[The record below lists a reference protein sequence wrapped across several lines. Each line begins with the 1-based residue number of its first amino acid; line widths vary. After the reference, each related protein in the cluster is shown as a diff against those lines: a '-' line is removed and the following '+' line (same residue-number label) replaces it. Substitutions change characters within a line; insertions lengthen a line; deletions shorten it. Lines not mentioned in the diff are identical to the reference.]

1 MPRSIVIVHGWS
13 DDSKSFRRLA
23 EQLEAWFGS
32 APTQIR
38 LADWISLQD
47 DVTYADLAAALDR
60 AWTAQGLSRAPRTVD
75 VVVHSTGAL
84 VLRDWLTR
92 HFDPAS
98 APVKRF
104 LMLAPANFGSPLAH
118 KGRSFIGCVLKG
130 WNRFVG
136 QTGTQVLKGLEL
148 GSPYSW
154 QLAERDLFGAEAWY
168 GAGRL
173 LATVLVG
180 NAGYSGVE
188 AIANEAGGDGTVR
201 IATANLNACRLSL
214 ELDVRQR
221 ARPGWRLEESRGEI
235 AFAIVDGENHASVA
249 LKDRGPKNPH
259 TLELIRAALEVEDA
273 DYRSSGASF
282 PWQRR
287 IDQLDPGIER
297 RSPRYLNL
305 VSHVCDDLDQEVRD
319 YFIQFFRKL
328 NSDRR
333 FEQRFY
339 EQVIADVHPY
349 EDNPAYRSL
358 YLSIESL
365 DDLLAGFAVDTLSL
379 SVSAQPP
386 FDPPRQPVGYTAVG
400 PGDSEGLAIPLAQV
414 PRFLAAHR
422 TLLLRIRLTRLVD
435 SGVFVFRNP

>member
-38 LADWISLQD
+38 LADWVSLQD
-47 DVTYADLAAALDR
+47 DVTYADLATALDR
-60 AWTAQGLSRAPRTVD
+60 AWTASGLSRAPRSVD
-75 VVVHSTGAL
+75 VVVHSAGAL

-92 HFDPAS
+92 RFTPAS
-98 APVKRF
+98 APVKRL

-118 KGRSFIGCVLKG
+118 KGRSFIGRVLKG

-154 QLAERDLFGAEAWY
+154 TLAERDLFAAESWY

-180 NAGYSGVE
+180 NVGYNGVE

-201 IATANLNACRLSL
+201 ISTANLNARRLTL

-221 ARPGWRLEESRGEI
+221 ARPGWSLERSRGEI
-235 AFAIVDGENHASVA
+235 AFAILDGENHSTLA
-249 LKDRGPKNPH
+249 LKDRGPKNPLS
-259 TLELIRAALEVEDA
+259 LELIRAALEVEDA
-273 DYRSSGASF
+273 DYKTSAGSF

-287 IDQLDPGIER
+287 IDQFDPGIAE

-305 VSHVCDDLDQEVRD
+305 VSHVCDDLGQEVHD

-339 EQVIADVHPY
+339 ERVIADVHPC
-349 EDNPAYRSL
+349 EDNPAYRSIH
-358 YLSIESL
+358 LSVQAL
-365 DDLLAGFAVDTLSL
+365 DELLAGFAVDSLSL
-379 SVSAQPP
+379 SVSAQPL
-386 FDPPRQPVGYTAVG
+386 FDPPRQPVGYSAVG
-400 PGDSEGLAIPLAQV
+400 PGDSEGLGV
-414 PRFLAAHR
+414 PRERLGEFFAAHQ

-435 SGVFVFRNP
+435 GRVFLLKDA

>member
-118 KGRSFIGCVLKG
+118 KGRSFIGRVLKG

-180 NAGYSGVE
+180 NVGYSGVE

-249 LKDRGPKNPH
+249 LKDRGPKNPR

-273 DYRSSGASF
+273 DYRSSGASL

-297 RSPRYLNL
+297 RSPRYLN
-305 VSHVCDDLDQEVRD
+305 
-319 YFIQFFRKL
+319 
-328 NSDRR
+328 
-333 FEQRFY
+333 
-339 EQVIADVHPY
+339 
-349 EDNPAYRSL
+349 
-358 YLSIESL
+358 
-365 DDLLAGFAVDTLSL
+365 
-379 SVSAQPP
+379 
-386 FDPPRQPVGYTAVG
+386 
-400 PGDSEGLAIPLAQV
+400 
-414 PRFLAAHR
+414 
-422 TLLLRIRLTRLVD
+422 
-435 SGVFVFRNP
+435 

>member
-118 KGRSFIGCVLKG
+118 KGRSFIGRVLKG

-180 NAGYSGVE
+180 NVGYSGVE
-188 AIANEAGGDGTVR
+188 AIANEVGGDGTVR

-221 ARPGWRLEESRGEI
+221 ARPGWRLEIARRDRLRHRRRREPRQRGAEGPR
-235 AFAIVDGENHASVA
+235 AEEPAYPGADPRRTGG
-249 LKDRGPKNPH
+249 RGRRLPEQRRK
-259 TLELIRAALEVEDA
+259 L
-273 DYRSSGASF
+273 

>member
-118 KGRSFIGCVLKG
+118 KGRSFIGRVLKG

-154 QLAERDLFGAEAWY
+154 QLA
-168 GAGRL
+168 
-173 LATVLVG
+173 
-180 NAGYSGVE
+180 
-188 AIANEAGGDGTVR
+188 
-201 IATANLNACRLSL
+201 
-214 ELDVRQR
+214 
-221 ARPGWRLEESRGEI
+221 
-235 AFAIVDGENHASVA
+235 
-249 LKDRGPKNPH
+249 
-259 TLELIRAALEVEDA
+259 
-273 DYRSSGASF
+273 
-282 PWQRR
+282 
-287 IDQLDPGIER
+287 
-297 RSPRYLNL
+297 
-305 VSHVCDDLDQEVRD
+305 
-319 YFIQFFRKL
+319 
-328 NSDRR
+328 
-333 FEQRFY
+333 
-339 EQVIADVHPY
+339 
-349 EDNPAYRSL
+349 
-358 YLSIESL
+358 
-365 DDLLAGFAVDTLSL
+365 
-379 SVSAQPP
+379 
-386 FDPPRQPVGYTAVG
+386 
-400 PGDSEGLAIPLAQV
+400 
-414 PRFLAAHR
+414 
-422 TLLLRIRLTRLVD
+422 
-435 SGVFVFRNP
+435 

>member
-118 KGRSFIGCVLKG
+118 KGRSFIGRVLKG

-249 LKDRGPKNPH
+249 LPGEACAAAPVIGVLDLQRG
-259 TLELIRAALEVEDA
+259 A
-273 DYRSSGASF
+273 
-282 PWQRR
+282 
-287 IDQLDPGIER
+287 DQLDPGIER

>member
-118 KGRSFIGCVLKG
+118 KGRSFIGRVLKG

-154 QLAERDLFGAEAWY
+154 PSWNWLPHNATGLFAPWNCFS
-168 GAGRL
+168 RL
-173 LATVLVG
+173 
-180 NAGYSGVE
+180 
-188 AIANEAGGDGTVR
+188 VR
-201 IATANLNACRLSL
+201 VSPISPSTPPSLSL
-214 ELDVRQR
+214 PFLVTSRSCFSFFSRSARCLSFSRVWMTWFSDCSNCASLTFSPPEELP
-221 ARPGWRLEESRGEI
+221 ANGFGSAAAPGGE
-235 AFAIVDGENHASVA
+235 
-249 LKDRGPKNPH
+249 
-259 TLELIRAALEVEDA
+259 
-273 DYRSSGASF
+273 
-282 PWQRR
+282 
-287 IDQLDPGIER
+287 
-297 RSPRYLNL
+297 
-305 VSHVCDDLDQEVRD
+305 
-319 YFIQFFRKL
+319 
-328 NSDRR
+328 
-333 FEQRFY
+333 
-339 EQVIADVHPY
+339 
-349 EDNPAYRSL
+349 
-358 YLSIESL
+358 
-365 DDLLAGFAVDTLSL
+365 
-379 SVSAQPP
+379 
-386 FDPPRQPVGYTAVG
+386 
-400 PGDSEGLAIPLAQV
+400 
-414 PRFLAAHR
+414 
-422 TLLLRIRLTRLVD
+422 
-435 SGVFVFRNP
+435 

>member
-23 EQLEAWFGS
+23 EQMEAWFGS
-32 APTQIR
+32 APTQIC

-60 AWTAQGLSRAPRTVD
+60 AWTAQGLSRAPRTGD

-118 KGRSFIGCVLKG
+118 KGRSFIGRVLKG

-154 QLAERDLFGAEAWY
+154 QLAERDLFGAAAWY

-180 NAGYSGVE
+180 NVGYSGVE

-365 DDLLAGFAVDTLSL
+365 DDLLAGFAVDTLSR

>member
-118 KGRSFIGCVLKG
+118 KGRSFIGRVLKG

-214 ELDVRQR
+214 ELDVSQR

-259 TLELIRAALEVEDA
+259 TL
-273 DYRSSGASF
+273 G
-282 PWQRR
+282 
-287 IDQLDPGIER
+287 
-297 RSPRYLNL
+297 
-305 VSHVCDDLDQEVRD
+305 
-319 YFIQFFRKL
+319 
-328 NSDRR
+328 
-333 FEQRFY
+333 
-339 EQVIADVHPY
+339 
-349 EDNPAYRSL
+349 
-358 YLSIESL
+358 
-365 DDLLAGFAVDTLSL
+365 
-379 SVSAQPP
+379 
-386 FDPPRQPVGYTAVG
+386 
-400 PGDSEGLAIPLAQV
+400 
-414 PRFLAAHR
+414 
-422 TLLLRIRLTRLVD
+422 
-435 SGVFVFRNP
+435 